1 MTFAG
6 TFGLSSV
13 LVTNAKAV
21 VSGASTGF
29 LPPLTIYWSSV
40 FLGIGI
46 ATLIGAVS
54 GLIPAFQASR
64 LRIVDAL
71 RRVD

>member
-1 MTFAG
+1 MLGA
-6 TFGLSSV
+6 LIAKL
-13 LVTNAKAV
+13 LVTGV
-21 VSGASTGF
+21 STGF

-40 FLGIGI
+40 VLGIGI
-46 ATLIGAVS
+46 ATAIGAVS